1 MWIANINLHTSD
13 GFVKAGQEINPT
25 PQQIAKGLVREVKI
39 IAPEVKDA
47 DPKPTAKRTRK
58 PRNIE

>member
-1 MWIANINLHTSD
+1 MWIANINLQTSE

-39 IAPEVKDA
+39 ITPEVKDA
-47 DPKPTAKRTRK
+47 DEKPTTKRTRK
-58 PRNIE
+58 PRSSE